1 MYHLVRYRYLTV
13 INLLPVF
20 MVMWQITS
28 PGRRGWAKRCSDSSN
43 VYLQADGWQ
52 LYHRT
57 LIRSIK
63 GNAYTQALLV
73 ISYDIMTSI
82 PTRTVR
88 ELLGAAEQNVTHWQR
103 RNTSCVDA
111 VIN

>member
-1 MYHLVRYRYLTV
+1 
-13 INLLPVF
+13 
-20 MVMWQITS
+20 MVMWQITI

-52 LYHRT
+52 LYRRAHRT

-63 GNAYTQALLV
+63 GNAYTQAPLV
-73 ISYDIMTSI
+73 ISYDRMTSI

-103 RNTSCVDA
+103 RNTRCVDA